1 MSTFKSV
8 VTDLGQARIATAI
21 ESGQDINITQMAV
34 GDGGGKATVPVSTQT
49 RLVKETYRIKLN
61 SLKTDSK
68 HANWVIAE
76 AIIPASAGGFWMREM
91 GLYADDGTLIAVCNM
106 AETYKPALEEGSG
119 RTQTL
124 RMVITVTSTDAVS
137 LTIDDS
143 LIVATEEYVN
153 DLLAAHEKSRNH
165 PDGTLTAKGFVQ
177 LSSAVNSA
185 SEVLAATPKA
195 VKTANDNA
203 NGRLPS
209 GGTAV
214 ASTKLATARKI
225 AGVAFDGTADISIP
239 PANVGALPATG
250 TAAAATKLATPR
262 KIAGVAFDGMAD
274 ISIAAGN
281 VGAVPTAGGDVGYLA
296 NSARYSIK
304 PGVWEGLGALAAQY
318 TNPKSPFLI
327 PFGLAAPAGVSNYL
341 PIIKG
346 LTHTQTHGYGAAVSF
361 GALTS
366 GNPDYARACIHVI
379 GDNGKTAVWIFDPNT
394 NGLACPGDINGADIY
409 GSKFSAGYLVANKV
423 AYLDRSQGTY
433 IGWNESGSRGESN
446 FINNRGNGPG
456 GFVFR
461 TINIDNTVQ
470 TGQVIFSG
478 TGDLST
484 SGTIT
489 EAGQRVYSPNNKPT
503 PEAVNSIQRDTC
515 NVAGFVSG
523 SVSAP
528 YMRHSTSNAVVTL
541 ATNQWTN
548 ASFVGDIRLGASS
561 EFQERGNNERMGG
574 GVMTSFKDAGS
585 SNYWIRLRPLQKL
598 INGNWYTVGYA

>member
-8 VTDLGQARIATAI
+8 VTDLGQARIAAAI
-21 ESGQDINITQMAV
+21 DSGQDINITQMAV
-34 GDGGGKATVPVSTQT
+34 GDGGGRATEPVSTQT
-49 RLVKETYRIKLN
+49 KLVKETYRIKLN

-68 HANWVIAE
+68 HANWIIAE

-153 DLLAAHEKSRNH
+153 DLLATHEKSRNH

-177 LSSAVNSA
+177 LSSAVDNA

-195 VKTANDNA
+195 VKAANDNA

-214 ASTKLATARKI
+214 AATKLATARKI
-225 AGVAFDGTADISIP
+225 AGVAFDGT
-239 PANVGALPATG
+239 
-250 TAAAATKLATPR
+250 
-262 KIAGVAFDGMAD
+262 AD

-304 PGVWEGLGALAAQY
+304 PGVWEGSGALAAQY

-409 GSKFSAGYLVANKV
+409 GSKFSAGYFFANKV
-423 AYLDRSQGTY
+423 AYLDRAQGTY

-489 EAGQRVYSPNNKPT
+489 EAGQRVYSPNNKPS

-515 NVAGFVSG
+515 NVAGFASG
-523 SVSAP
+523 NATVP

-541 ATNQWTN
+541 ATNTWTTAN
-548 ASFVGDIRLGASS
+548 FVSDIRLGTSS
-561 EFQERGNNERMGG
+561 EFQERGNIERMSG

-585 SNYWIRLRPLQKL
+585 SNYWIRLRPLQKF
-598 INGNWYTVGYA
+598 INGIWYTVGYA